1 MSESG
6 GGGGTRAIIAAM
18 SANLGIGIT
27 KLIAAL
33 LSGSGA
39 MLAEA
44 VHSFADTINQVLLL
58 IGGRRSK
65 KTADEEHPFGY
76 GRARFLYG
84 FLVAI
89 ILFSVGGA
97 YSIYEGVH
105 KLQNPEPLE
114 VPWLPIVVI
123 VISMVLEGFSLRT
136 ARHESLPFKGSGSWI
151 SFIRRAKAPELPIVL
166 MEDTAALTGLV
177 FALLGVGLTIITGD
191 PLFDSLGTLFI
202 GALLLLVAL
211 VLGIETKS
219 LLIGEGASAENV
231 ATIRDAF
238 NAHPDVE
245 SLIHMKTLYLGPDE
259 LMIAAKVAFPKATR
273 LVEIATAIDALEAD
287 IRAKIPAARVIYI
300 EPDIYHP
307 VGEGAPATDAIVIKS
322 TD

>member
-1 MSESG
+1 ML
-6 GGGGTRAIIAAM
+6 
-18 SANLGIGIT
+18 ANLGIAVT

-33 LSGSGA
+33 FSGSGA

-58 IGGRRSK
+58 VGGRRSTK
-65 KTADEEHPFGY
+65 AADEEHPFGY

-84 FLVAI
+84 FLVAS

-123 VISMVLEGFSLRT
+123 LISMVLEGFSFRT

-166 MEDTAALTGLV
+166 LEDTAALTGLF
-177 FALLGVGLTIITGD
+177 FALIGVGLTVITGN
-191 PLFDSLGTLFI
+191 PLFDSIGTLLI
-202 GALLLLVAL
+202 GALLILVA
-211 VLGIETKS
+211 VILGIETKS
-219 LLIGEGASAENV
+219 LLIGEGASPENV
-231 ATIRDAF
+231 ATIRDAI
-238 NAHPDVE
+238 NAHPTVE

-287 IRAKIPAARVIYI
+287 IRAKIPTARVIYI
-300 EPDIYHP
+300 EPDLYHAP
-307 VGEGAPATDAIVIKS
+307 DQGNPATDAIVIKGS
-322 TD
+322 D

>member
-1 MSESG
+1 VSTSG
-6 GGGGTRAIIAAM
+6 GNRAIVAAM
-18 SANLGIGIT
+18 LANLGIAVT

-33 LSGSGA
+33 FSGSGA

-58 IGGRRSK
+58 IGGRRSRK
-65 KTADEEHPFGY
+65 EADEEHPFGY

-114 VPWLPIVVI
+114 VPWLPIAVI
-123 VISMVLEGFSLRT
+123 LVSMVLEGFSFRT
-136 ARHESLPFKGSGSWI
+136 ARQESLPFKGSGSWV

-166 MEDTAALTGLV
+166 LEDTAALTGLG
-177 FALLGVGLTIITGD
+177 FALLGVGLTIITGN
-191 PLFDSLGTLFI
+191 PVFDAIGTLFI
-202 GALLLLVAL
+202 GALLIAVAL
-211 VLGIETKS
+211 ILGIETKS
-219 LLIGEGASAENV
+219 LLIGEGASPENV
-231 ATIRDAF
+231 ATIRNAL
-238 NAHPDVE
+238 NAHPTVE

-300 EPDIYHP
+300 EPDLYHP
-307 VGEGAPATDAIVIKS
+307 PGEGNPATDAIVIKGS
-322 TD
+322 D

>member
-1 MSESG
+1 ML
-6 GGGGTRAIIAAM
+6 
-18 SANLGIGIT
+18 ANLGIAVT

-33 LSGSGA
+33 FSGSGA

-58 IGGRRSK
+58 IGGRRSTK
-65 KTADEEHPFGY
+65 ASDEEHPFGY

-97 YSIYEGVH
+97 YSIYEGIH

-114 VPWLPIVVI
+114 VPWLPIIVI
-123 VISMVLEGFSLRT
+123 LISMVLEGFSFRT

-166 MEDTAALTGLV
+166 LEDTAALTGLF
-177 FALLGVGLTIITGD
+177 FALIGVGLTIITGN
-191 PLFDSLGTLFI
+191 PLFDSIGTLLI
-202 GALLLLVAL
+202 GALLILVAL
-211 VLGIETKS
+211 ILGIETKS
-219 LLIGEGASAENV
+219 LLIGEGASPENV
-231 ATIRDAF
+231 ATIRNAI
-238 NAHPDVE
+238 NAHPTVE

-287 IRAKIPAARVIYI
+287 IRNKIPTTRVIYI
-300 EPDIYHP
+300 EPDLYHP
-307 VGEGAPATDAIVIKS
+307 PSEGSPATDAIVIKGS
-322 TD
+322 D

>member
-1 MSESG
+1 VSTSG
-6 GGGGTRAIIAAM
+6 GNRAIVAAM
-18 SANLGIGIT
+18 LANLGIAVT

-33 LSGSGA
+33 FSGSGA

-58 IGGRRSK
+58 IGGRRSTK
-65 KTADEEHPFGY
+65 AADEEHPFGY

-97 YSIYEGVH
+97 YSIYEGIH

-114 VPWLPIVVI
+114 VPWLPIIVI
-123 VISMVLEGFSLRT
+123 LISMVLEGFSFRT

-166 MEDTAALTGLV
+166 LEDTAALTGLF
-177 FALLGVGLTIITGD
+177 FALIGVGLTIITGN
-191 PLFDSLGTLFI
+191 PLFDSIGTLLI
-202 GALLLLVAL
+202 GALLILVAL
-211 VLGIETKS
+211 ILGIETKS
-219 LLIGEGASAENV
+219 LLIGEGASPENV
-231 ATIRDAF
+231 ATIRNAI
-238 NAHPDVE
+238 NAHPTVE

-287 IRAKIPAARVIYI
+287 IRNKIPTTRVIYI
-300 EPDIYHP
+300 EPDLYHP
-307 VGEGAPATDAIVIKS
+307 PSEGSPATDAIVIKGS
-322 TD
+322 D

>member
-1 MSESG
+1 ML
-6 GGGGTRAIIAAM
+6 
-18 SANLGIGIT
+18 ANLGIAVT
-27 KLIAAL
+27 KLIAAIF
-33 LSGSGA
+33 SGSGA

-58 IGGRRSK
+58 IGGRRSTK
-65 KTADEEHPFGY
+65 AADEEHPFGY

-97 YSIYEGVH
+97 YSIYEGIH

-114 VPWLPIVVI
+114 VAWLPIVVI
-123 VISMVLEGFSLRT
+123 LISMVLEGFSFRT

-166 MEDTAALTGLV
+166 LEDTAALTGLA
-177 FALLGVGLTIITGD
+177 FALLGVGLTIITGN
-191 PLFDSLGTLFI
+191 PVFDAIGTLFI
-202 GALLLLVAL
+202 GALLILVAL
-211 VLGIETKS
+211 ILGIETKS
-219 LLIGEGASAENV
+219 LLIGEGATPENV
-231 ATIRDAF
+231 ATIRDAI
-238 NAHPDVE
+238 NANPTVE

-259 LMIAAKVAFPKATR
+259 LMIAAKVAFPKASR

-287 IRAKIPAARVIYI
+287 IRSKIPAARVIYI
-300 EPDIYHP
+300 EPDLYQP
-307 VGEGAPATDAIVIKS
+307 PGEGNPATDAIVIKGS
-322 TD
+322 D

>member
-1 MSESG
+1 MSTSG
-6 GGGGTRAIIAAM
+6 GNRAIVAAM
-18 SANLGIGIT
+18 LANLGIAVT

-33 LSGSGA
+33 FSGSGA

-58 IGGRRSK
+58 VGGRRSTK
-65 KTADEEHPFGY
+65 AADEEHPFGY

-97 YSIYEGVH
+97 YSIYEGIH

-123 VISMVLEGFSLRT
+123 LISMVLEGFSFRT

-166 MEDTAALTGLV
+166 LEDTAALTGLV
-177 FALLGVGLTIITGD
+177 FALLGVGLTIITGN
-191 PLFDSLGTLFI
+191 PLFDALGTLFI
-202 GALLLLVAL
+202 GALLILVAL
-211 VLGIETKS
+211 ILGIETKS
-219 LLIGEGASAENV
+219 LLIGEGASPENV
-231 ATIRDAF
+231 ATIRDAI
-238 NAHPDVE
+238 NAHPTVE

-287 IRAKIPAARVIYI
+287 IRTKIPTARVIYI
-300 EPDIYHP
+300 EPDLFHAP
-307 VGEGAPATDAIVIKS
+307 GEGSPATDAIVIKGS
-322 TD
+322 D

>member
-1 MSESG
+1 VSTSG
-6 GGGGTRAIIAAM
+6 GNRAIVAAM
-18 SANLGIGIT
+18 LANLGIAVT

-33 LSGSGA
+33 FSGSGA

-58 IGGRRSK
+58 IGGRRSRK
-65 KTADEEHPFGY
+65 EADEEHPFGY

-123 VISMVLEGFSLRT
+123 LISMVLEGFSFRT
-136 ARHESLPFKGSGSWI
+136 ARQESLPFKGSGSWV

-166 MEDTAALTGLV
+166 LEDTAALTGLG
-177 FALLGVGLTIITGD
+177 FALLGVGLTIITGN
-191 PLFDSLGTLFI
+191 PVFDAIGTLFI
-202 GALLLLVAL
+202 GALLIAVAL
-211 VLGIETKS
+211 ILGIETKS
-219 LLIGEGASAENV
+219 LLIGEGASPENV
-231 ATIRDAF
+231 ATIRNAL
-238 NAHPDVE
+238 NAHPTVE

-300 EPDIYHP
+300 EPDLYHP
-307 VGEGAPATDAIVIKS
+307 PGEGNPATDAIVIKGS
-322 TD
+322 D

>member
-1 MSESG
+1 MSTSG
-6 GGGGTRAIIAAM
+6 GNRAIVAAM
-18 SANLGIGIT
+18 LANLGIAVT

-33 LSGSGA
+33 FSGSGA

-58 IGGRRSK
+58 VGGRRSTK
-65 KTADEEHPFGY
+65 AADEEHPFGY

-105 KLQNPEPLE
+105 KLQNPEPLD

-123 VISMVLEGFSLRT
+123 LISMVLEGFSFRT

-166 MEDTAALTGLV
+166 LEDTAALTGLF
-177 FALLGVGLTIITGD
+177 FALIGVGLTVITGN
-191 PLFDSLGTLFI
+191 PLFDSIGTLFI
-202 GALLLLVAL
+202 GALLILVA
-211 VLGIETKS
+211 VILGIETKS
-219 LLIGEGASAENV
+219 LLIGEGASPENV
-231 ATIRDAF
+231 ATIRDTI
-238 NAHPDVE
+238 NAHSTVE

-287 IRAKIPAARVIYI
+287 IRAKIPTARVIYI
-300 EPDIYHP
+300 EPDLYHAP
-307 VGEGAPATDAIVIKS
+307 GQGNPATDAIVIKGS
-322 TD
+322 D

>member
-1 MSESG
+1 ML
-6 GGGGTRAIIAAM
+6 
-18 SANLGIGIT
+18 ANLGIAVT

-33 LSGSGA
+33 FSGSGA

-58 IGGRRSK
+58 IGGRRSTK
-65 KTADEEHPFGY
+65 AADEEHPFGY

-89 ILFSVGGA
+89 ILFTVGGA
-97 YSIYEGVH
+97 YSLYEGVH

-123 VISMVLEGFSLRT
+123 LISMVLEGFSFRT
-136 ARHESLPFKGSGSWI
+136 ARHESLPFKGSGSWV

-166 MEDTAALTGLV
+166 LEDTAALTGLT
-177 FALLGVGLTIITGD
+177 FALIGVGLTIITGN
-191 PLFDSLGTLFI
+191 PLFDAVGTLFI
-202 GALLLLVAL
+202 GALLIAVA
-211 VLGIETKS
+211 VILGIETKS
-219 LLIGEGASAENV
+219 LLIGEGASPENL
-231 ATIRDAF
+231 ATIRDVM
-238 NAHPDVE
+238 NAHPTVE

-273 LVEIATAIDALEAD
+273 LVEIATAIDALEAE

-300 EPDIYHP
+300 EPDLYQP
-307 VGEGAPATDAIVIKS
+307 PGEGNPATDAIVIKGS
-322 TD
+322 D

>member
-1 MSESG
+1 VSASG
-6 GGGGTRAIIAAM
+6 GNRAIVAAM
-18 SANLGIGIT
+18 LANLGIAIT

-33 LSGSGA
+33 FSGSGA

-58 IGGRRSK
+58 IGGRRSQK
-65 KTADEEHPFGY
+65 SADEEHPFGY
-76 GRARFLYG
+76 GRARYLYG

-97 YSIYEGVH
+97 YSIYEGIH
-105 KLQNPEPLE
+105 KLQNPEPLS

-123 VISMVLEGFSLRT
+123 LISMVLEGFSFRT
-136 ARHESLPFKGSGSWI
+136 ARHESLPFKGSESWV

-166 MEDTAALTGLV
+166 LEDMAALTGLV
-177 FALLGVGLTIITGD
+177 FALLGVGLTIITGN
-191 PLFDSLGTLFI
+191 PLFDSIGTLFI
-202 GALLLLVAL
+202 GALLILVAL
-211 VLGIETKS
+211 ILGIETKS
-219 LLIGEGASAENV
+219 LLIGEGASPENV

-238 NAHPDVE
+238 NAHPAVE

-259 LMIAAKVAFPKATR
+259 LMIAAKVAFPKTTR
-273 LVEIATAIDALEAD
+273 LVQIATAIDALEAD

-300 EPDIYHP
+300 EPDLYHP
-307 VGEGAPATDAIVIKS
+307 PGEGNPPTDAIIIKGS
-322 TD
+322 D

>member
-1 MSESG
+1 ML
-6 GGGGTRAIIAAM
+6 
-18 SANLGIGIT
+18 ANLGIALT

-44 VHSFADTINQVLLL
+44 VHSFADTINEVLLL
-58 IGGRRSK
+58 IGGRRSTK
-65 KTADEEHPFGY
+65 AADEEHPFGY

-84 FLVAI
+84 FVVAI
-89 ILFSVGGA
+89 ILFTVGGA
-97 YSIYEGVH
+97 YSIYDGIQ
-105 KLQNPEPLE
+105 KLQNPEPLA

-123 VISMVLEGFSLRT
+123 LISFVLEGFSLYT
-136 ARHESLPFKGSGSWI
+136 ARRESLPMKGSGSWI

-166 MEDTAALTGLV
+166 LENAAAIVGLG

-191 PLFDSLGTLFI
+191 PLFDSISTLFI
-202 GALLLLVAL
+202 GALLILVAL
-211 VLGIETKS
+211 ILGIETKS
-219 LLIGEGASAENV
+219 LLIGEGATRENV

-238 NAHPDVE
+238 NDHPSVE

-273 LVEIATAIDALEAD
+273 LVEIATAIDALEAE

-300 EPDIYHP
+300 EPDLYHP
-307 VGEGAPATDAIVIKS
+307 PGEGNPTTDAIVIKGS
-322 TD
+322 D

>member
-1 MSESG
+1 ML
-6 GGGGTRAIIAAM
+6 
-18 SANLGIGIT
+18 ANLGIAAT

-44 VHSFADTINQVLLL
+44 VHSFADTANQVLLL
-58 IGGRRSK
+58 IGGRRSTK
-65 KTADEEHPFGY
+65 AADDEHPFGY

-89 ILFSVGGA
+89 ILFTVGGA

-105 KLQNPEPLE
+105 KLQHPEPLD

-123 VISMVLEGFSLRT
+123 VISMVLEGFSFRT
-136 ARHESLPFKGSGSWI
+136 ARRESLPFKGSGSWI

-166 MEDTAALTGLV
+166 LEDSAALTGLF
-177 FALLGVGLTIITGD
+177 FALLGVGLTILTGN
-191 PLFDSLGTLFI
+191 PVFDSIGTLFI
-202 GALLLLVAL
+202 GALLIVVA
-211 VLGIETKS
+211 VILGIETKS
-219 LLIGEGASAENV
+219 LLIGEGASPENR
-231 ATIRDAF
+231 ATIRDVI
-238 NAHPDVE
+238 NANPTVE

-259 LMIAAKVAFPKATR
+259 LMVAAKVAFPKATR

-300 EPDIYHP
+300 EPDLFHP
-307 VGEGAPATDAIVIKS
+307 PGQGNPPTDAIVIKS
-322 TD
+322 SD